1 MNYGAESATARL
13 WRDKA
18 EIREQ
23 ERNDAR
29 ARAKIAE
36 EKVAILT
43 AENDR
48 LASEN
53 ARLRAQKGANPIEG
67 EAETEMQMEALR
79 GALIPL
85 LGT

>member
-1 MNYGAESATARL
+1 MNYGAESATTRL

-43 AENDR
+43 AENNR
-48 LASEN
+48 LVSEN
-53 ARLRAQKGANPIEG
+53 ARLRAQMGAKPIEG

>member
-23 ERNDAR
+23 ERNEAR
-29 ARAKIAE
+29 AQTKIAE

-43 AENDR
+43 AENLSPSVGKR
-48 LASEN
+48 TT
-53 ARLRAQKGANPIEG
+53 ARPNEREPR
-67 EAETEMQMEALR
+67 R
-79 GALIPL
+79 G
-85 LGT
+85 